1 MSVSRPSRRLRC
13 LTAALCGVL
22 ALLGLGAG
30 TATAGGPWLEKSRAR
45 DLAARTAEK
54 VRRDL
59 RWEGAEKAGV
69 AGCWRNSGRRVS
81 CYLRIKGYDSELDF
95 RWTCMLRMTVE
106 LRVRQDGGRR
116 LHARYGDA
124 VCG

>member
-1 MSVSRPSRRLRC
+1 M
-13 LTAALCGVL
+13 
-22 ALLGLGAG
+22 
-30 TATAGGPWLEKSRAR
+30 AGGPVLDKSRAR

-59 RWEGAEKAGV
+59 RSEGAQKARV
-69 AGCWRNSGRRVS
+69 AGCWRNSVRQVS
-81 CYLRIKGYDSELDF
+81 CYLKIKGYDSELDF

-106 LRVRQDGGRR
+106 LRVRQGGGRQ
-116 LHARYGDA
+116 LHARYSDP

>member
-1 MSVSRPSRRLRC
+1 MLRPSRSVRC
-13 LTAALCGVL
+13 LATALCGVV
-22 ALLGLGAG
+22 ALLSLGTG
-30 TATAGGPWLEKSRAR
+30 TATAGGPWLDKSRAR

-59 RWEGAEKAGV
+59 RSEGAREAGV
-69 AGCWRNSGRRVS
+69 AGCWRNSVRQVS
-81 CYLRIKGYDSELDF
+81 CYLKIKGYDSELDF
-95 RWTCMLRMTVE
+95 RWTCMLRMVVE

>member
-1 MSVSRPSRRLRC
+1 MTRSPRHFHYP
-13 LTAALCGVL
+13 AAVLCGIVAMLLAGAVPAAAKGPVL
-22 ALLGLGAG
+22 Q
-30 TATAGGPWLEKSRAR
+30 KKRAR
-45 DLAARTAEK
+45 EVAVKTAQK

-59 RWEGAEKAGV
+59 RSEGARGAGV
-69 AGCWRNSGRRVS
+69 AGCWRNSARRVS
-81 CYLRIKGYDSELDF
+81 CYLKVTGYDSELDF
-95 RWTCMLRMTVE
+95 RWTCMLRMVVE